1 LSLKNDLNVPVLH
14 GCVNQRY
21 GSENPHPD
29 PYQNVTAPT
38 LEKINGG
45 RGKEKQEV
53 EDTRKNTERMGRAA
67 QGKKAQS
74 REEDARFVLQT
85 WEE

>member
-1 LSLKNDLNVPVLH
+1 MKNDVNVPVSH
-14 GCVNQRY
+14 VCVNQRY
-21 GSENPHPD
+21 GFENLHQD

-38 LEKINGG
+38 LEKIEGG

-53 EDTRKNTERMGRAA
+53 EDKRENTERKGGAA
-67 QGKKAQS
+67 QGKKAQ
-74 REEDARFVLQT
+74 RRLADARFVLQT

>member
-1 LSLKNDLNVPVLH
+1 MENDANVPVLH

-21 GSENPHPD
+21 GSEDPHPD

-38 LEKINGG
+38 LEKIEDG

-53 EDTRKNTERMGRAA
+53 EDKRKNTERMGRAA
-67 QGKKAQS
+67 QGKKAQT
-74 REEDARFVLQT
+74 RLADAIFVLQT